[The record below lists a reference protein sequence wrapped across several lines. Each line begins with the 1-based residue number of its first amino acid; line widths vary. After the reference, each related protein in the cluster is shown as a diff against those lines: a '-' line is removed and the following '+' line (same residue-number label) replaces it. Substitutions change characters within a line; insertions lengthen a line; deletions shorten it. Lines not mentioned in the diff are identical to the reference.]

1 MDFNLTEE
9 HGMIKEM
16 AREFAEREIAPSISE
31 LDEKGEYDPD
41 MYKKMAEKDLLGF
54 CIPEQYGGLSLDYI
68 SLAIASEELE
78 RIDTAARVIL
88 SVHIGLNSLTLLQ
101 WGTEEQKQKYL
112 VPQAKGEQLA
122 GYGLTEPNAGS
133 DAANLYTTAV
143 RDGDDYILNGEKM
156 WISAANTGH
165 NFLIFAATDK
175 SKGHRGISAFIVE
188 RSFPGF
194 SSMPIHGKMGVRAG
208 DTGSISLS
216 DVRVPKEN
224 LLGEEG
230 EGFKIAMSALDNGRY
245 TIAGGAVGIIQACL
259 DASVKYAHERTTFG
273 KPIGEHQLVQRMISK
288 MAMSVETGRL
298 LYYKAG
304 WQKNRGIR
312 STKATSLAKVTNCD
326 AAFEAANDA
335 VEIHG
340 AYGYSNEF
348 PVERYLRNCRG
359 AVIYE
364 GTREVHQLIQAQY
377 ALGYRKDKPL
387 RCELPKW
394 PFE

>member
-1 MDFNLTEE
+1 MDFRLTEE
-9 HGMIKEM
+9 HDMIREM
-16 AREFAEREIAPSISE
+16 AREFAEREIAPNIAE
-31 LDEKGEYDPD
+31 LDEKGEYDPNL
-41 MYKKMAEKDLLGF
+41 YKKMAEKDLLGF
-54 CIPEQYGGLSLDYI
+54 CIPEQYGGLGLDYI

-78 RIDTAARVIL
+78 RVDTAARVIL

-112 VPQAKGEQLA
+112 VPQAKGEKLA

-156 WISAANTGH
+156 WISCANTGD
-165 NFLIFAATDK
+165 NFLVFATTDK
-175 SKGHRGISAFIVE
+175 SKKHRGISAFIVE

-208 DTGSISLS
+208 DTGSFSLT

-259 DASVKYAHERTTFG
+259 DSSVKYANERTTFG
-273 KPIGEHQLVQRMISK
+273 KPIGEHQLIQRMISK
-288 MAMSVETGRL
+288 MAMNVEIGRL
-298 LYYKAG
+298 LSFKAG
-304 WQKNRGIR
+304 WLKNQGIR

-364 GTREVHQLIQAQY
+364 GTREIHQLIQAQY
-377 ALGYRKDKPL
+377 ALGYKEDKPL

>member
-1 MDFNLTEE
+1 MDFTLSEE
-9 HGMIKEM
+9 HDMIREM
-16 AREFAEREIAPSISE
+16 AKEFADREIAPTIEE
-31 LDEKGEYDPD
+31 LDAKGEYNPD
-41 MYKKMAEKDLLGF
+41 MYKKMAAKDLLGF
-54 CIPEQYGGLSLDYI
+54 CIPERYGGLGLDYI

-78 RIDTAARVIL
+78 RVDTAARVIL

-112 VPQAKGEQLA
+112 VPQAKGEKLS
-122 GYGLTEPNAGS
+122 GFGLTEPNAGS
-133 DAANLYTTAV
+133 DAANMYTTAM

-156 WISAANTGH
+156 WISCANTGH
-165 NFLIFAATDK
+165 NFLVFATTDK
-175 SKGHRGISAFIVE
+175 SKKHRGISAFIVE

-208 DTGSISLS
+208 DTGSFSLT

-245 TIAGGAVGIIQACL
+245 TIAGGAVGIIQACM
-259 DASVKYAHERTTFG
+259 DASVKYANERTAFG

-288 MAMSVETGRL
+288 MAMNLEIGRL
-298 LYYKAG
+298 LTYKAG
-304 WQKNRGIR
+304 WQKNQGIR

-364 GTREVHQLIQAQY
+364 GSREIHQLIQAQY
-377 ALGYRKDKPL
+377 ALGYKADKPL

-394 PFE
+394 PFV